1 VADDLYVIN
10 GDSTQIEQILMNLAI
25 NARDAMPNGGRL
37 AIETQNILLDEEY
50 CRIHLGTKPGRYALL
65 SVTDTGTGMDP
76 EIANRIFEP
85 FFTTKEQGKGTGLG
99 LAVVYGIVEQHGG
112 VITCYSELS
121 VGTTFKIYFP
131 VIEEVPDVKEAETKE
146 PPTGR
151 SETILVVDDEPNVT
165 ELASR
170 MLTEANYKVITASNG
185 KEALDLYE
193 KRQEEIK
200 LVILDL
206 NMPVMDGRQCL
217 EALLSMNSNV
227 KAIIASGYSANGT
240 VKRILETGA
249 KGFIDKPFDIAR
261 LLENIRQ
268 IIDQE

>member
-1 VADDLYVIN
+1 
-10 GDSTQIEQILMNLAI
+10 
-25 NARDAMPNGGRL
+25 
-37 AIETQNILLDEEY
+37 
-50 CRIHLGTKPGRYALL
+50 
-65 SVTDTGTGMDP
+65 
-76 EIANRIFEP
+76 
-85 FFTTKEQGKGTGLG
+85 
-99 LAVVYGIVEQHGG
+99 
-112 VITCYSELS
+112 
-121 VGTTFKIYFP
+121 
-131 VIEEVPDVKEAETKE
+131 
-146 PPTGR
+146 
-151 SETILVVDDEPNVT
+151 
-165 ELASR
+165 

-193 KRQEEIK
+193 KRQQEIK

>member
-1 VADDLYVIN
+1 
-10 GDSTQIEQILMNLAI
+10 
-25 NARDAMPNGGRL
+25 
-37 AIETQNILLDEEY
+37 
-50 CRIHLGTKPGRYALL
+50 
-65 SVTDTGTGMDP
+65 
-76 EIANRIFEP
+76 
-85 FFTTKEQGKGTGLG
+85 
-99 LAVVYGIVEQHGG
+99 
-112 VITCYSELS
+112 

-131 VIEEVPDVKEAETKE
+131 AIEEIQDSNHSETEE
-146 PPTGR
+146 PPKGQ

-165 ELASR
+165 ELVSG

-193 KRQEEIK
+193 KHQEQIK

-249 KGFIDKPFDIAR
+249 KGFIDKPFDR
-261 LLENIRQ
+261 RRVLEKIRKT
-268 IIDQE
+268 IDED